1 MLTREKLVTSM
12 KQLPAEVSLDE
23 VLHRIMLLA
32 KMEEG
37 LEQSIKNQVTPDS
50 ELEKRLP
57 QWLS

>member
-1 MLTREKLVTSM
+1 MLTRDKLVTTM
-12 KQLPAEVSLDE
+12 QQLPPEVSLDE
-23 VLHRIMLLA
+23 VLDRIMLLA

-37 LEQSIKNQVTPDS
+37 LEQSLKGQVTPDS

>member
-1 MLTREKLVTSM
+1 MLTRDKLVTTM
-12 KQLPAEVSLDE
+12 QQLPQEVSLDE
-23 VLHRIMLLA
+23 VLDRIMLLA

-37 LEQSIKNQVTPDS
+37 LEQSLKDQVTPDS